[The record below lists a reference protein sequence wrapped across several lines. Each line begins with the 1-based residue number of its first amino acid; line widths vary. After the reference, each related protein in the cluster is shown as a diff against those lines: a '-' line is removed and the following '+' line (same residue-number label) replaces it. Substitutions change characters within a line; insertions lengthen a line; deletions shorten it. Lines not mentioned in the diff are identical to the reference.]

1 MARKIIIK
9 LKESYF
15 ENNFLDW
22 KNLTPNDKNGLKS
35 KELERIIDQV
45 NSNCPETIVLDDN
58 VDLYV
63 FDSEYDFNIKT

>member
-15 ENNFLDW
+15 ENNFPDW
-22 KNLTPNDKNGLKS
+22 NTLTSDNKNDLKS

-45 NSNCPETIVLDDN
+45 NSNCPETIVLADD

-63 FDSEYDFNIKT
+63 FDSEYEFNIKT